1 MRELRDDVHRL
12 KRFNQEQQ
20 TDLRERVL
28 RAEDRLPGLLTTA
41 YRHVFL
47 LANGTGGS
55 PPTTQ
60 HLDLGLPRAT
70 ETVTSRVTERLRSGD
85 GLLDRLAPAALL
97 SDRFD
102 LLPADVEAVE
112 IEDLLKAFRRFP
124 RLPKLASVEVLRDCL
139 AEGVRRGVFGLV
151 SGATW
156 QAADAVIRIGEEISP
171 DEVDF
176 QPGTWL
182 VRAARAQALRGP
194 EAPPAQTSGTSSA
207 RTEAPVDREAKE
219 EPTTSEKPT
228 PKQPSGGPTGLRLH
242 ISDVPADKVRDV
254 VKVAVLPFAAQGA
267 EVRVELNVSVRSSKP
282 IPPHVIDL
290 VVEEGLGQLG
300 LRAETH
306 EQ

>member
-1 MRELRDDVHRL
+1 M
-12 KRFNQEQQ
+12 
-20 TDLRERVL
+20 
-28 RAEDRLPGLLTTA
+28 A
-41 YRHVFL
+41 YRHAFL

-60 HLDLGLPRAT
+60 HLDLGAARAS

-97 SDRFD
+97 SDRFN

-112 IEDLLKAFRRFP
+112 IENLLKAFRRFP
-124 RLPKLASVEVLRDCL
+124 RLPKLASTEVLRDCL
-139 AEGVRRGVFGLV
+139 TEGVRRGVFGLI
-151 SGATW
+151 SGSTW
-156 QAADAVIRIGEEISP
+156 QAADAVVRIGEEISP
-171 DEVDF
+171 DEIDF

-182 VRAARAQALRGP
+182 VRAARAQALRDL
-194 EAPPAQTSGTSSA
+194 EAPPAHPSVASSTQTGTSV
-207 RTEAPVDREAKE
+207 APETREPTVSE
-219 EPTTSEKPT
+219 EPAPRT
-228 PKQPSGGPTGLRLH
+228 PSAGPTSLRLR
-242 ISDVPADKVRDV
+242 ITDVPADKVRDV

-267 EVRVELNVSVRSSKP
+267 DVHVELNVSVRSSKP

-300 LRAETH
+300 LRAEAH